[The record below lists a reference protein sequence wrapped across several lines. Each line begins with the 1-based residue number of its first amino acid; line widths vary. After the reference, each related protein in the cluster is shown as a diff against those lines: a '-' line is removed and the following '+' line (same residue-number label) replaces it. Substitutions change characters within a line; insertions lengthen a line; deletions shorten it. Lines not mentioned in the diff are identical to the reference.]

1 MLKGK
6 VFKKKML
13 SEDKVKGLAAVGFS
27 AYGYMK
33 LTALSLMMGPMLPMS
48 AIAASFVYGMSQFSE
63 RNTISEI
70 EALPNGFLKITYL
83 VTPVKTET
91 ITCHVNDTLSLCAL
105 GDDDLGA

>member
-1 MLKGK
+1 M
-6 VFKKKML
+6 
-13 SEDKVKGLAAVGFS
+13 SEDKVKGLGAVALSTF
-27 AYGYMK
+27 GYMK
-33 LTALSLMMGPMLPMS
+33 LTTLSLMMGPMLPMS

-63 RNTISEI
+63 QNVISAI
-70 EALPNGFLKITYL
+70 EPLPNGFLKITYL